1 MSEKKKVNIVADAL
15 GRYYVSGEEYIF
27 KCKFCNHHK
36 RKLSV
41 NIAKNKYKCWICET
55 SGNDVRRLVRK
66 FGSRN
71 DLAEWDKLTNR
82 TNILDFDTLFGEK
95 EEEQAVRIN
104 LPREFTSLVGGKET
118 YDSKQVRKY
127 LKNRGVSSDDIK
139 DWKIGYCASGEYAE
153 RVMVPSFDDKG
164 YLNYFVGRAYGTAFP
179 KYKNPPVS
187 KNIVFNHLMID
198 WAKDII
204 LVEGVFDAIVAGSN
218 SIPILGSYIKEDGKL
233 FQEIVNHGS
242 TVYLALDPDA
252 EKKTKKIIEK
262 LLSYDIKVYK
272 IDILPYTDVGEMT
285 RKEFLQRKQNAVFLN
300 NKNYLLYEAI
310 NSL

>member
-1 MSEKKKVNIVADAL
+1 LSEKKKVNIIVDAL

-95 EEEQAVRIN
+95 EEEQTVRIN

-118 YDSKQVRKY
+118 HDSKQVRKY
-127 LKNRGVSSDDIK
+127 LKSRGVSSDDIR
-139 DWKIGYCASGEYAE
+139 DWKIGYCTSGEYAG

-187 KNIVFNHLMID
+187 KNIVFNHLI

-262 LLSYDIKVYK
+262 LLSYDIEVYK